1 MTCIVLYI
9 YLLVPL
15 RVTRLPSC
23 IPFSVF
29 TSFFLPYLHSSFLL
43 TYFLSLPPVL
53 HSLIFSTFFSARFA
67 TPRTPRPLSFLL
79 SILHSNLFS
88 TLSYLSPH
96 ASPRPPRSLH
106 LSYLP
111 ILMFH
116 SYFLLLY
123 MFIHF
128 LYIFLYTVSFPSP
141 FDFRFSIIRSILTFI
156 LVPLLSRLRFF
167 VFWPFLFPLSILR
180 LFLPHL
186 VFPLSFPPSFS
197 PPPFSYCIYLIHV
210 PMILPKWHVKYK
222 KKKYYNNVNKIH

>member
-53 HSLIFSTFFSARFA
+53 HSLIFSTFFSAPFA

-88 TLSYLSPH
+88 TLSYLSPQ

-111 ILMFH
+111 ILMFQT
-116 SYFLLLY
+116 YFLLLY

-128 LYIFLYTVSFPSP
+128 LYIFYTQS
-141 FDFRFSIIRSILTFI
+141 L
-156 LVPLLSRLRFF
+156 
-167 VFWPFLFPLSILR
+167 
-180 LFLPHL
+180 
-186 VFPLSFPPSFS
+186 S
-197 PPPFSYCIYLIHV
+197 PPPSTSVSLSFVPFSLSFLFLFSLACASLSSDPFYFRYPFFASSFLI
-210 PMILPKWHVKYK
+210 
-222 KKKYYNNVNKIH
+222 